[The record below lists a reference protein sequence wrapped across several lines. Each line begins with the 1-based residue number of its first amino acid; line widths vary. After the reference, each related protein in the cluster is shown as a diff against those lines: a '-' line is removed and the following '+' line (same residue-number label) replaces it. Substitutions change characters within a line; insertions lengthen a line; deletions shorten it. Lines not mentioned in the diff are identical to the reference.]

1 MVENSVTYGQVDKA
15 SSFNRWLRSIRRR
28 LPAILAAST
37 TVFAGV
43 AVYTFT
49 RPSVYESSTA
59 LLFTQHTNSVAN
71 SISLSAPPNKFGKSN
86 QSDGDRINLSTEIAI
101 LQSLPLIEATVTKLK
116 STQAIPIPANFA
128 AQIARN
134 LSVKQEN
141 DAMVLRLTYRDSD
154 RHRAQQVLSTLTETY
169 GEYNLKDQRAQTSH
183 AIQLLQ
189 AKIPQLR
196 KKLDK
201 SALAVT
207 QFRKKH
213 HISDP
218 DTYAA
223 SVYEMKQTLEQQEQE
238 LKAKIAEV
246 ETKYNELQKQVGN
259 STDVAIDKAILAQ
272 DTTYQNLVKQFQD
285 AEINYFM
292 ELTKYRET
300 HPAMRALKGKR
311 DRLYSLMQ
319 AQIES
324 ALGSR
329 AESVGVLTEG
339 TSEIRQTLATQL
351 FEAQTA
357 IAMQTAQLDNVR
369 LAKQQVS
376 LAFAQIPQ
384 LQQTY
389 TELQRQFS
397 FNSSL
402 FTKFSERLEE
412 LRIADAQEIPSWRL
426 LERPLLPEYT
436 VEPNVLLNLLLG
448 GFGGV
453 AFGLAIA
460 QMLERSDRRLR
471 DLDEF
476 RALINLPLLGT
487 VPKLKALQANS
498 FDRAKVV
505 PSSDYTVFM
514 ESLRSLAI
522 NLRYSDGDRNV
533 KSIAFTSAIPSEG
546 KSTLIYHLGCV
557 LAELEHNVLLVD
569 ADLRRP
575 TIHKLAGLHNS
586 AGLSTAIAT
595 NLDWREI
602 LQTVGL
608 HNSLD
613 ELTTVPIPPN
623 PLVLLE
629 SAKMTKLMQAWQ
641 ETYDYVL
648 IDTPPIV
655 GIVDAQSLAAKVDTV
670 VVVAAMHRSTRSAIA
685 RALEI
690 LASRH
695 ANIAGILVNMVAR
708 RDSNE
713 YYTDYQSYYSESSL
727 LQVAV
732 AEPDP
737 SMPLLESDASDTL
750 DMSAAALAETQLE
763 DETSSIR

>member
-1 MVENSVTYGQVDKA
+1 MVENSVTYAQVDKA
-15 SSFNRWLRSIRRR
+15 SSFKRWLRSLRRR
-28 LPAILAAST
+28 LPVILATST

-43 AVYTFT
+43 AAYTLT
-49 RPSVYESSTA
+49 RPSVYESSTS
-59 LLFTQHTNSVAN
+59 LLFTQQTNSIAN
-71 SISLSAPPNKFGKSN
+71 SSDSPNKLGKPH
-86 QSDGDRINLSTEIAI
+86 QSDRVNLSTEIAI
-101 LQSLPLIEATVTKLK
+101 LQSLPLIEASVAKLK
-116 STQAIPIPANFA
+116 STQAIPIPASFA
-128 AQIARN
+128 TQIASN
-134 LSVKQEN
+134 LSVRQEN
-141 DAMVLRLTYRDSD
+141 DAMVIRLTYRDSD

-169 GEYNLKDQRAQTSH
+169 GEYDLKDKRAQTSS

-189 AKIPQLR
+189 SKIPQLR

-223 SVYEMKQTLEQQEQE
+223 SVYEMKQALEQQEQE
-238 LKAKIAEV
+238 LKVKITEV
-246 ETKYNELQKQVGN
+246 ETKYKELQKQVGN

-272 DTTYQNLVKQFQD
+272 DTTYQNLVRQFQD

-324 ALGSR
+324 ALGSK
-329 AESVGVLTEG
+329 AGSVGVVTDG
-339 TSEIRQTLATQL
+339 TSEIKQTLATQL

-397 FNSSL
+397 FDSSL

-412 LRIADAQEIPSWRL
+412 LRIADAQEIPLWRL

-448 GFGGV
+448 GFGGI
-453 AFGLAIA
+453 ALALAIA

-471 DLDEF
+471 EVDEF
-476 RALINLPLLGT
+476 RELTNMPLLGT
-487 VPKLKALQANS
+487 VPKLKALES
-498 FDRAKVV
+498 YRFDSAKAV
-505 PSSDYTVFM
+505 PSYEYSVFT

-522 NLRYSDGDRNV
+522 NLRYSDLDGGDRHV

-557 LAELEHNVLLVD
+557 LAELEHKVLLVD

-575 TIHKLAGLHNS
+575 TIHKLASLQNS
-586 AGLSTAIAT
+586 SGLSTAIAT
-595 NLDWREI
+595 NRNWRDL

-613 ELTTVPIPPN
+613 VLTSGPIPPN

-629 SAKMTKLMQAWQ
+629 SAKMTNLMQAWQ
-641 ETYDYVL
+641 QTYDYVL

-655 GIVDAQSLAAKVDTV
+655 GIADAQSLATKVDTV

-685 RALEI
+685 RTLEI

-713 YYTDYQSYYSESSL
+713 YYTDYQSYYSDSSL

-732 AEPDP
+732 AEPEP
-737 SMPLLESDASDTL
+737 SIPLLESSDPADT
-750 DMSAAALAETQLE
+750 STAALAETQLE
-763 DETSSIR
+763 DETSSVR